1 MRNQII
7 DFHAHIFPEDMAAK
21 VLPDLHNRAG
31 IQYFNRGTVSDL
43 LASMAV
49 AGVDVS
55 VVSRITTKPEQTES
69 INDWLLDIS
78 QHNIIP
84 MAAWHPDLA
93 VDNNAI
99 KRLSA
104 RGFKCIK
111 LHPDYQG
118 FFVDEKRVFPLYEA
132 AQSAGMPILFHAGL
146 DRGLPPPVHA
156 LPDRLLRVHRAF
168 PQMKMIA
175 AHMGGEDNYG
185 DTEKLLLGSSIY
197 LDTSFILRKMPIS
210 TLERMIKNHPI
221 EQILF
226 GSDTPWNDQKGD
238 VDYLFSLPF
247 LNDHEKACIA
257 GINAMKLL
265 GLDSV

>member
-1 MRNQII
+1 MSNKIV
-7 DFHAHIFPEDMAAK
+7 DFHTHIFPEAMAAK
-21 VLPDLHNRAG
+21 VLPYLQERVG
-31 IQYFNRGTVSDL
+31 IKYFNRGTLSDL
-43 LASMAV
+43 LESMAA
-49 AGVDVS
+49 AGVDIS
-55 VVSRITTKPEQTES
+55 VVSRITTRPEQTKA
-69 INDWLLDIS
+69 INDWLLNIS

-93 VDNNAI
+93 ADNDSI

-111 LHPDYQG
+111 LHPDYQR
-118 FFVDEKRVFPLYEA
+118 FFVDEERVFPLYAA

-146 DRGLPPPVHA
+146 DRGLPPPFHA

-168 PQMKMIA
+168 PRLKMIA

-197 LDTSFILRKMPIS
+197 LDTSFILRKMPLR
-210 TLERMIKNHPI
+210 TLERMIKKHPI
-221 EQILF
+221 ERILF
-226 GSDTPWNDQKGD
+226 GSDNPWNDQKGD
-238 VDYLFSLPF
+238 IEYLFSLSF

-257 GINAMKLL
+257 GINAIKLL
-265 GLDSV
+265 GLE

>member
-1 MRNQII
+1 MSNKIV
-7 DFHAHIFPEDMAAK
+7 DFHAHIFPDAMAAK

-31 IQYFNRGTVSDL
+31 IQYFNEGTLSDL

-55 VVSRITTKPEQTES
+55 VVSRITTRPEQTES

-93 VDNNAI
+93 VDDNAI
-99 KRLSA
+99 KRLAA

-168 PQMKMIA
+168 PQLKMIA

-197 LDTSFILRKMPIS
+197 LDTSFILRKMPLS
-210 TLERMIKNHPI
+210 TLERMIKKHPI
-221 EQILF
+221 ERILF
-226 GSDTPWNDQKGD
+226 GSDNPWNDQKGD
-238 VDYLFSLPF
+238 VEYLFSLPF

-257 GINAMKLL
+257 GINAIKLL
-265 GLDSV
+265 VLE